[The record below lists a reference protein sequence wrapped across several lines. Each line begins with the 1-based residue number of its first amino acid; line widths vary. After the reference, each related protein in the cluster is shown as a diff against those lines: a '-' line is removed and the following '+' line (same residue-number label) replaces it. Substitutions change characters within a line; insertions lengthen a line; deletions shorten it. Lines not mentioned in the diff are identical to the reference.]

1 VGGVFRNR
9 DLRRLELAWGGF
21 FVVEWTT
28 LLALSVWAYGRGG
41 ASAAGLIGLLRMLPA
56 AVALPFGATVIDR
69 FARHRVLVV
78 VYGAQ
83 AILLAATA
91 VTIGADGPRAMV
103 YVLTALVGIVAAPCR
118 PAQLAMTPVIARA
131 PEELVAA
138 NVTQTTFEGV
148 ASFVGPAL
156 AGVLLALSG
165 ASLALAAAAAV
176 AAGSAFLIV
185 GVGTGSDPTRL
196 ARRRGEAVGAG
207 LLGGVREL
215 VHRPDVAVIIGG
227 FWFQT
232 LVRGMLNVYVVTL
245 ALTTL
250 GLGEGGAGYLSGA
263 FGAGVIL
270 GALVTTTLVGRRRLS
285 RPFALGL
292 VLWGLPL
299 VAVAAQSTVV
309 ITAAALVVSGVGN
322 AELDVSGFTL
332 MQRLADDRVL
342 GRVFGV
348 MYVGVLATTGIGS
361 IIAPLLIHAFGLRGA
376 VAVSGALLPVVAVLL
391 FRRFSEMDSRATAPE
406 GLELLTA
413 TPLFAPL
420 PPTSLEKLARSAR
433 RQRLDARTTVL
444 EEGDSADTFYV
455 VVDGSLGVTT
465 DGRPSKD
472 LGAGDFFGEIALVR
486 DVPRTATVT
495 TLTETTLLAIDR
507 TDFLAAVLGTRASL
521 AASDEVIARRINAA
535 GNVAD
540 AASS

>member
-21 FVVEWTT
+21 FVVEWKT

-309 ITAAALVVSGVGN
+309 ITSAALVVSGVGN

-444 EEGDSADTFYV
+444 EEGT
-455 VVDGSLGVTT
+455 
-465 DGRPSKD
+465 
-472 LGAGDFFGEIALVR
+472 
-486 DVPRTATVT
+486 PRTRSMSSSTAPSASRQTDALPRIWAPATSSARSRSSVT
-495 TLTETTLLAIDR
+495 
-507 TDFLAAVLGTRASL
+507 FLERPRS
-521 AASDEVIARRINAA
+521 RP
-535 GNVAD
+535 
-540 AASS
+540 